1 MPCPA
6 MRLLH
11 AGVCAVGRRTPGAA
25 STSERPGDRG
35 GHRRQPVPLHRIR
48 VDPPCGG
55 SSRGAFEVTTKW
67 FGAPVQ
73 RVEDDRLLRGHGRFT
88 DDIEGGALECGFVRS
103 PHAHARIAGI
113 DVSAARELRGV
124 VAVYTAADLPFGGVD
139 LPLLIPH
146 PNLTHGRTQRCLASD
161 VGRYAGEAVAF
172 VVAESRYLAEDAA
185 ELVQVEYEPL
195 PVVITPE
202 AAERAEDLVHGDVP
216 GSVAA
221 EMLQEVGTVDAALA
235 GAPHR
240 KHLRFRYERGAASP
254 MEGRAVWARWS
265 TDERKLTV
273 YDSTQSPTSIRGGL
287 AVLFGLPESSVEV
300 IAPDVGGGF
309 GPKIMLFYPDE
320 LLVPYAAMQLRRP
333 VKWTEDRQEHFT
345 AVNQERGQVHEV
357 EVGFDDA
364 GRLLALSDDFIHD
377 GGAYTPYGI
386 ILPIISAAQ
395 LPGPY
400 RLPNYRVRFRDL
412 YTNATPTSPYRG
424 AGRPHAC
431 FVMERTLDAIA
442 AELGIDRAE
451 VRRRNFIQPDQFPY
465 DVGVAWQDGNTVV
478 YDSGN
483 YPQLLE
489 KALNLLGPR
498 PEGGHIG
505 MGLGVYVEGTGVGPY
520 EGAHV
525 QVLVSGK
532 VVAATGIPS
541 QGQSHAT
548 GWAQIVADELG
559 VDVADVEVSSGDT
572 RRFPWGVGTFAS
584 RGAVT
589 AGNAMHVAARM
600 VADKARRI
608 AADHLE
614 ADAADLELADGQVR
628 VKGAPTRGMPLAAVS
643 VLANPG
649 RYAFRGGT
657 EAATQFTAKARP
669 GPPLVD
675 GEQPGL
681 EATGYFSPPGSTWAS
696 GCHAAYVRVDPKTFR
711 LEILKYVVIHDCGR
725 VINPMVIEGQIEGG
739 VAQGIGGAFYEGL
752 AYDEEGQLRNAS
764 FMEFLMP
771 YATEIPSIEIDHIET
786 PSPLNPLGI
795 KGAGEAG
802 VIPVGAVL
810 GSAIEEALGVPIT
823 EMPLSPLKLFELA
836 GRK

>member
-1 MPCPA
+1 M
-6 MRLLH
+6 
-11 AGVCAVGRRTPGAA
+11 
-25 STSERPGDRG
+25 
-35 GHRRQPVPLHRIR
+35 
-48 VDPPCGG
+48 
-55 SSRGAFEVTTKW
+55 TTRW

-88 DDIEGGALECGFVRS
+88 DDIGEDALECCFVRS
-103 PHAHARIAGI
+103 PYAHARITSI
-113 DVSAARELRGV
+113 DAAAARAMPGV

-161 VGRYAGEAVAF
+161 IVRYSGEAVAF
-172 VVAESRYLAEDAA
+172 VVAENRYLAEDAA

-202 AAERAEDLVHGDVP
+202 VAARAEHLVHSDVP
-216 GSVAA
+216 GNIAA
-221 EMLQEVGTVDAALA
+221 EMLQEVGDVDAAMA
-235 GAPHR
+235 AAPRR
-240 KHLRFRYERGAASP
+240 KRLRFRYERGAASP
-254 MEGRAVWARWS
+254 MEARAVWARWS
-265 TDERKLTV
+265 SDEHRLTV

-287 AVLFGLPESSVEV
+287 AVLFSLPESSVDV

-320 LLVPYAAMQLRRP
+320 LLVPHAAMQLGRP

-357 EVGFDDA
+357 EVGFDDE
-364 GRLLALSDDFIHD
+364 GRLLALQDDFLHD

-386 ILPIISAAQ
+386 ILPIITSAQ
-395 LPGPY
+395 VPGPY
-400 RLPNYRVRFRDL
+400 RIPNYRVRFRDL
-412 YTNATPTSPYRG
+412 YTNAVPTSPYRG

-442 AELGIDRAE
+442 ADLGIDRIE
-451 VRRRNFIQPDQFPY
+451 VRRRNLIQAGDFPY

-483 YPQLLE
+483 YPVLLD
-489 KALNLLGPR
+489 KAIALLGPK
-498 PEGGHIG
+498 PAGDHVG
-505 MGLGVYVEGTGVGPY
+505 MGIGIYVEGTGVGPY

-532 VVAATGIPS
+532 VVAATGIPN
-541 QGQSHAT
+541 QGQAHAT
-548 GWAQIVADELG
+548 VWAQVVADELG
-559 VDVADVEVSSGDT
+559 VDVKDVEITSGDT

-600 VADKARRI
+600 VAAKARQI

-614 ADAADLELADGQVR
+614 ADPADLELAGGRVR
-628 VKGAPTRGMPLAAVS
+628 VKGSPDRGMPLGAVA
-643 VLANPG
+643 VLSNPV
-649 RYAFRGGT
+649 RYAFGGGT
-657 EAATQFTAKARP
+657 EAATQFAAKPRP
-669 GPPLVD
+669 GPPLQD

-681 EATGYFSPPGSTWAS
+681 EATGYYSPPGSTWAS

-711 LEILKYVVIHDCGR
+711 LEILKYVVVHDCGR
-725 VINPMVIEGQIEGG
+725 VINPLVLQGQIEGG
-739 VAQGIGGAFYEGL
+739 VAQGIAGAFYERL
-752 AYDEEGQLRNAS
+752 AYDEDGQLRNAS

-771 YATEIPSIEIDHIET
+771 YATEIPAIEIDHIET
-786 PSPLNPLGI
+786 PSPLNPLGV

-802 VIPVGAVL
+802 VIPVGAVI

-823 EMPLSPLKLFELA
+823 EMPLSPLKLYELSKA
-836 GRK
+836 HPT